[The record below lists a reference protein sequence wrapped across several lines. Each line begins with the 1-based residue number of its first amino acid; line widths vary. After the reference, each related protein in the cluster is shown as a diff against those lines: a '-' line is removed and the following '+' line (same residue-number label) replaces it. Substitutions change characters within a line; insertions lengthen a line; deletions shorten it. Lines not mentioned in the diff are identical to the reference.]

1 MNADPRN
8 EIDGDYLGEEAHHL
22 RWRKTMEFIGTSP
35 MKGRPVGRGLD
46 LGDKTP
52 LTGSLEEFFSCP
64 FDNTSNDLD
73 TGTLE
78 GRYGV
83 VTAFEVFEHLFNP
96 LHALL
101 QVRNVLDGKD
111 ARLFLS
117 MPLRKPGFLAS
128 PGHFH
133 EMSRREAGML
143 FRRAGFAV
151 VKSGEFRIRRPMFYL
166 TGFKPLMR
174 AFYEKVQI
182 YELTR
187 T

>member
-1 MNADPRN
+1 MDSNPRN
-8 EIDGDYLGEEAHHL
+8 EIDRDYLGEEAHHL
-22 RWRKTMEFIGTSP
+22 RWRKTMGFIGKSSL
-35 MKGRPVGRGLD
+35 KGKTVGRGLD
-46 LGDKTP
+46 LGGRTP
-52 LTGSLEEFFSCP
+52 LTGFLEEFFRCP
-64 FDNTSNDLD
+64 FDNTSSDLD
-73 TGTLE
+73 TDPIE
-78 GRYGV
+78 GHYGV

-101 QVRNVLDGKD
+101 QARSVLDEKD
-111 ARLFLS
+111 SRLFLS
-117 MPLRKPGFLAS
+117 MPLSKPGFLAC
-128 PGHFH
+128 PEHFH

-151 VKSGEFRIRRPMFYL
+151 LTSGEFMIRRPMFYL